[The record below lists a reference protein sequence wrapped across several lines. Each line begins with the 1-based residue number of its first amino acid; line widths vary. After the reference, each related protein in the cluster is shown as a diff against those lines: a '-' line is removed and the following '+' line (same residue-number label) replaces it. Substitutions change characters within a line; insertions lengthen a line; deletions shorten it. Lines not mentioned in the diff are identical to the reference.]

1 MKNQEIKKGEI
12 IIYKTPQK
20 EAELRVKL
28 EQESVWLSLDQ
39 MAILFDRDKSVISR
53 HIGNVFKEKEL
64 NKKSVVAK
72 FATTAADGKI
82 YQVDY
87 YNLDV
92 IISIGYRVKSQNGVR
107 FRIWASKILKQY
119 IIQGYA
125 INEERLLQAQDNFE
139 ELQNTINFL
148 QEKSRHKLLAGQE
161 REILNL
167 LAIYSKTLTLLN
179 QYDHG
184 KLSLAKRGRSKFN
197 LSHENAQLVIHQIKK
212 ELISKKEASE
222 LFGQESRTQF
232 KGILG
237 NIHQTFDGRELYTSL
252 EEKASHLLYFIIKDY
267 PFVDGN
273 KRIGS
278 FLFIYFLD
286 KNNYLY
292 KKNGEKK
299 INDNAL
305 TALSLLV
312 AISDPE
318 EKNKLVKTITNLLT
332 V

>member
-222 LFGQESRTQF
+222 LFGQESGTQF

-252 EEKASHLLYFIIKDY
+252 EEKASHLLYFIIKDH

-318 EKNKLVKTITNLLT
+318 EKNKLVKIITNLLT